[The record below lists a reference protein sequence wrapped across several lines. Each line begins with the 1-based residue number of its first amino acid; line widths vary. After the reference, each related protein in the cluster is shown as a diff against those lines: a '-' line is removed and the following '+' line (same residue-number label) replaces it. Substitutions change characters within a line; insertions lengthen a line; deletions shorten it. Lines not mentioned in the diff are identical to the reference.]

1 MSRKLFDYI
10 AANKFIAILG
20 AYFSLSAIL
29 NAYTGIDICI
39 PCIWKTLFGATCPGC
54 GLTSAFINLI
64 QLNFTEAFYCNWLI
78 FVLIPI
84 GGYYILRDLKLHL
97 SNVH

>member
-20 AYFSLSAIL
+20 AYFFLSVIL
-29 NAYTGIDICI
+29 NAYTAIDICI
-39 PCIWKTLFGATCPGC
+39 PCIWKTLFGVSCPSC
-54 GLTSAFINLI
+54 GLTSALINLI
-64 QLNFTEAFYCNWLI
+64 KLDIAKAIDCNWLI

-84 GGYYILRDLKLHL
+84 GVYYLLRDIKLHL